1 MKIYRLK
8 EFKTNQLRKLY
19 LNGNIDEDQFNAA
32 DEFFKEHSAFEKEID
47 LTSTNIEP
55 LFERLKID

>member
-19 LNGNIDEDQFNAA
+19 LNGNITEDQFNAA
-32 DEFFKEHSAFEKEID
+32 DKFFKDHSAYEKEID
-47 LTSTNIEP
+47 WNKGFNQRFNCGSI
-55 LFERLKID
+55 